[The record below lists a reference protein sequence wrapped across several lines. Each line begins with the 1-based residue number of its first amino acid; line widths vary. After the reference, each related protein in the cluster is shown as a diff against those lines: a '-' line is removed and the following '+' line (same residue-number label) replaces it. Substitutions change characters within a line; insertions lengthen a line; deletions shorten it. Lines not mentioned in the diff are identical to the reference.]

1 MTSQPSEHEPRTH
14 CAYCGKDFDSED
26 ERGKHISK
34 KHVEEDDKYM
44 KEPEAEH
51 NPYKNLVDE
60 WKESVDGSSERRGM
74 A

>member
-1 MTSQPSEHEPRTH
+1 MARQPEREPITE
-14 CAYCGKDFDSED
+14 CAYCGESFDSEH

-34 KHVEEDDKYM
+34 NHVEEDDKYM

-51 NPYKNLVDE
+51 NPDKNIIDD
-60 WKESVDGSSERRGM
+60 WKESVDGSSKRRGM